1 MGVTWEVINTVDV
14 LPGSVKSV
22 SLEEGPLA
30 LVVLEVSRVIL
41 MDVGLRTT
49 SLEGWWICVS

>member
-14 LPGSVKSV
+14 LAGSVKSV

-30 LVVLEVSRVIL
+30 LVILEVSRVIL

>member
-30 LVVLEVSRVIL
+30 LVILEVSRVIL